1 MIQWT
6 GAAWLF
12 QPAGE
17 GSGAGS
23 LIMIVA
29 FLAIIWFL
37 IIRPQRVQ
45 QRKHEEFVRGLRR
58 GDEVITVG
66 GIVGEIVHLKDDRV
80 ILKTGDDTRITV
92 ERDKVMRRVGAPAA
106 ETTEKR

>member
-1 MIQWT
+1 MIGWT
-6 GAAWLF
+6 GTVWLF

-23 LIMIVA
+23 LIMIGA

-45 QRKHEEFVRGLRR
+45 QRKHEEFVKNLKR
-58 GDEVITVG
+58 GDEVVTVG
-66 GIVGEIVHLKDDRV
+66 GIMGEILHLKDDRV
-80 ILKTGDDTRITV
+80 VLKTGDDTRVTV
-92 ERDKVMRRVGAPAA
+92 ERDKITRRVAAPAA
-106 ETTEKR
+106 EAPEKK